1 MKNSASFRRRSK
13 RSRGLRRRLVAAT
26 ALGAIVAIAFW
37 GFGRHGG
44 RTIARP
50 VVAAAPAP
58 KKPPTPIAWST
69 RDAARLRARV
79 RGAFAPA
86 LAGAETW
93 SLAVLDGSGRPLFD
107 AGAQRA
113 VAPAS
118 VTKLVVAA
126 TALDVLG
133 PAFRYHTI
141 LAAPHS
147 ISADGKLDGDLWLAG
162 SGDPSLRGDDLKR
175 GVGTL
180 ARAGLRSIA
189 GGVAV
194 DPTAMRGPELNPH
207 WSADDAGQDYAAP
220 TNALS
225 VDGDTIESSKLVAGV
240 EERFWT
246 PVQNVPQYVAAM
258 LASIAR
264 ARGILTTTPPR
275 IGSAPLNSVVL
286 WDHPSAP
293 LRALE
298 THMLVFSDNH
308 YAEQLLRTVGGE
320 AAGSPDDR
328 GGLTAE
334 RTFLSERGIP
344 VPGLRL
350 LDGSGLSPGDRVAAI
365 TFARLLADAE
375 LRGARA
381 TLYPMLPL
389 GGRQGTLE
397 DYPFTSALGR
407 VRAKSGHLSDVSAL
421 AGYVN
426 TRRHGRIVFAFLID
440 GSPGD
445 PDSAIVHAVDR
456 ISEF

>member
-1 MKNSASFRRRSK
+1 M
-13 RSRGLRRRLVAAT
+13 
-26 ALGAIVAIAFW
+26 
-37 GFGRHGG
+37 
-44 RTIARP
+44 
-50 VVAAAPAP
+50 VVAAPAVP
-58 KKPPTPIAWST
+58 KKPPAPIVWSAG
-69 RDAARLRARV
+69 DAAALRARLRS
-79 RGAFAPA
+79 AFAPA
-86 LAGAETW
+86 LSGATGW
-93 SLAVLDGSGRPLFD
+93 SLAVLDGSGRTLYD
-107 AGAQRA
+107 DRAQRA

-133 PAFRYHTI
+133 EAFRYRTI
-141 LAAPHS
+141 LAAQQAIGS
-147 ISADGKLDGDLWLAG
+147 EGRLDGDLWLAG

-180 ARAGLRSIA
+180 ARAGLRAIA

-194 DPTAMRGPELNPH
+194 DPTAMRGPEFNPH

-240 EERFWT
+240 EEHFWT
-246 PVQNVPQYVAAM
+246 PVQNVPQFVAGM
-258 LASIAR
+258 LASIVR
-264 ARGILTTTPPR
+264 ARGIAASAPPHV
-275 IGSAPLNSVVL
+275 GSAPLDSVVL

-293 LRALE
+293 LRVLE

-320 AAGSPDDR
+320 ASGSPDDR
-328 GGLTAE
+328 GGLAGE
-334 RTFLSERGIP
+334 RAFLSERGIP

-350 LDGSGLSPGDRVAAI
+350 HDGSGLSPGDRVAAI
-365 TFARLLADAE
+365 TFARLLADSE
-375 LRGARA
+375 LRGAHA
-381 TLYPMLPL
+381 ALYPMLPL

-421 AGYVN
+421 AGYAN

-445 PDSAIVHAVDR
+445 PDTAIVHAVDR